1 MMAPVMNLM
10 DSTKITS
17 VLDGGIDRTEAYLT
31 QVSEK
36 ERKMKTMTHS
46 EAT

>member
-10 DSTKITS
+10 DSTEITS
-17 VLDGGIDRTEAYLT
+17 VLDGRIDRTEAYLT

-36 ERKMKTMTHS
+36 EKRK
-46 EAT
+46 